1 MVKTKYDHVII
12 SSPSSF
18 HYEDYYLMRNSVN
31 RFLIEKPLAADFQTA
46 NKIHC
51 LSSALNHNVIV
62 GYVFRFSPA
71 FLYFKHLLKIHDSP
85 LQNVILESHSYLPFW
100 RKNKNH
106 LNSVSSSSWLGG
118 GVLRELSHE
127 LDLIIYLF
135 GYPKCIFAKTESR
148 GMTGI
153 DVEHS
158 CLSFL
163 VSSEKIPI
171 QLSLSFNKKKY
182 SRFICA
188 IFIDG
193 YSITWDLHENCVII
207 ERDNEIYETKNFPVT
222 IK

>member
-1 MVKTKYDHVII
+1 M
-12 SSPSSF
+12 
-18 HYEDYYLMRNSVN
+18 
-31 RFLIEKPLAADFQTA
+31 
-46 NKIHC
+46 
-51 LSSALNHNVIV
+51 
-62 GYVFRFSPA
+62 
-71 FLYFKHLLKIHDSP
+71 
-85 LQNVILESHSYLPFW
+85 PFW

-171 QLSLSFNKKKY
+171 QLSLSFNNRKY
-182 SRFICA
+182 SRFIRA
-188 IFIDG
+188 NFIDG
-193 YSITWDLHENCVII
+193 YSITWDLHENCVTI
-207 ERDNEIYETKNFPVT
+207 EKDNQIHEKKEFPGDYQMMFENQNNFFLQQHNSETIFHAASTKEAVDVMKL
-222 IK
+222 IKQIKYSNNILD